1 MNLKIYITHY
11 SPLKERYIFIK
22 NQLDK
27 YEFNYEFITNYDRDN
42 ITKNELFIFNLNKL
56 KMSEISLF
64 YKHIYSYKKIIDESN
79 NNTYSLILEDD
90 AKLCDNF
97 KDKLEIYLSQLPED
111 YDMLFIGNGCNL
123 HIPNNKI
130 QPNKYIYFKNNIPI
144 ACQLDIK
151 NWNVNWGIGV
161 ARCTDSYLISK
172 NCANK
177 ILNYFNNI
185 NIENSINHP
194 IDFWLND
201 IIKILNL
208 NIYWAE
214 PTIISQGTQ
223 CGIFKSSIGH

>member
-1 MNLKIYITHY
+1 M
-11 SPLKERYIFIK
+11 
-22 NQLDK
+22 
-27 YEFNYEFITNYDRDN
+27 
-42 ITKNELFIFNLNKL
+42 
-56 KMSEISLF
+56 
-64 YKHIYSYKKIIDESN
+64 
-79 NNTYSLILEDD
+79 
-90 AKLCDNF
+90 
-97 KDKLEIYLSQLPED
+97 YLSQLPED

-123 HIPNNKI
+123 HIPNNII
-130 QPNKYIYFKNNIPI
+130 QSNKYIYFKNNIPI
-144 ACQLDIK
+144 DCQLDIK

-172 NCANK
+172 KCAQK

-185 NIENSINHP
+185 KVESSINHP
-194 IDFWLND
+194 IDFWLNN